1 MRKLLLI
8 AAALFSLGSMAQRPF
23 ESHTTFNSL
32 NKSMKVN
39 SLMSRMPAARIAKPA
54 NAQAKDPAKAPEGE
68 SHTYYLDCFNSCFKI
83 GDIPEIHKAIDI
95 VFAADNK
102 VYIKNMMYPSMFDTY
117 IEGVLKDNVI
127 TIKNGQQI
135 GEVQGH
141 NMVLC
146 NMTYD
151 KATNKINTDT
161 SNDFTLTIDKDYGV
175 ITSEPSSYLGICTD
189 DYQITLTEA
198 GNMQFIPAELFPEA
212 DEYEYT
218 YDYETASIPQQKG
231 KKGTVQ
237 IIKFGQYRYIKGLM
251 PEAAPDAWVMAE
263 DNNGTLTVSLPQAI
277 GEDYAAVFIDFSQ
290 GGTFIFDPVTF
301 KYDAASD
308 SYVMSEYSLIDLFPT
323 YDEKTNT
330 YSVGYSTSYNNLKIK
345 ATTTGISNV
354 GNSDADVVSTEY
366 YDLSGRR
373 VSDAQKGLYIKV
385 MKYADGTTKSVKTV
399 K

>member
-8 AAALFSLGSMAQRPF
+8 AAALFSLGSMAQRPLDF
-23 ESHTTFNSL
+23 TKNIRTFNKNL
-32 NKSMKVN
+32 KLN
-39 SLMSRMPAARIAKPA
+39 SLMSQMPTSHIAKPA
-54 NAQAKDPAKAPEGE
+54 KAQAKAPAKAPEGE
-68 SHTYYLDCFNSCFKI
+68 SRTYYLDFYNQCYGVGIF
-83 GDIPEIHKAIDI
+83 PEVHKAVNII
-95 VFAADNK
+95 FGSENK
-102 VYIKNMMYPSMFDTY
+102 VYIQNMMYPSEFNTY
-117 IEGVLKDNVI
+117 IEGELNGNVI
-127 TIKNGQQI
+127 TIKNGQLI
-135 GEVQGH
+135 GEIQGF

-146 NMTYD
+146 NMVLDET
-151 KATNKINTDT
+151 TGQISLDT
-161 SNDFTLTIDKDYGV
+161 SKDFTLTIDENYGI
-175 ITSEPSSYLGICTD
+175 ITSDITGFIGIFTE
-189 DYQITLTEA
+189 DYEMVYTCS
-198 GNMQFIPAELFPEA
+198 GMMQFTPAELYPEA
-212 DEYEYT
+212 DEHEYT
-218 YDYETASIPQQKG
+218 YDYESANTPQQKG

-323 YDEKTNT
+323 YNEKTNT